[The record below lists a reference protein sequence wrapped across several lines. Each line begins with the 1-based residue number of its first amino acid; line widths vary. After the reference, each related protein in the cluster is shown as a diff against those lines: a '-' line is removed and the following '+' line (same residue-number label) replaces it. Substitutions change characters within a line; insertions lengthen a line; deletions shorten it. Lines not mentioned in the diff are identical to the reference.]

1 MKAWN
6 YYEVTKA
13 AAEQIARLMLD
24 SRNTEPDTAFTYRQW
39 AYGVY
44 LAWNALT
51 TGWQNT
57 GDREAMEAL
66 TRKSDE

>member
-13 AAEQIARLMLD
+13 AAEHIARLMLD
-24 SRNTEPDTAFTYRQW
+24 ARDKEADTAFTYQQW

-44 LAWNALT
+44 LLWNELT
-51 TGWQNT
+51 TGWQNE